1 MKSQLWSQHLYL
13 RTKRPCRCRYNRSK
27 SKCPDSGRGAGMRY
41 RKLSTTGDYKF
52 GHGVADF
59 LVDSPACVAQA
70 VLTGL
75 NLYRGDY
82 FLDLTVGMPWKQ
94 DVVGKITPPIYDTA
108 IQQYVQGIQ
117 GVQSIVTYSSSLDP
131 KTRALTIRM
140 VLATIYGQVQIVAA

>member
-1 MKSQLWSQHLYL
+1 
-13 RTKRPCRCRYNRSK
+13 
-27 SKCPDSGRGAGMRY
+27 MRY

-140 VLATIYGQVQIVAA
+140 VLATIYGQVQIVAAAPFLASHARNSSDDRQVSVA